1 MSFFIESVGNTK
13 GCSWVSISGWQ
24 IDPMLQSSWLVLRG
38 GQKIMPLP
46 MEAEFSLTYW
56 KVNDGLWHLGP
67 RAQEQGRPPH

>member
-1 MSFFIESVGNTK
+1 
-13 GCSWVSISGWQ
+13 
-24 IDPMLQSSWLVLRG
+24 MLQSSWLVLRG